1 MIDWLVQTLLF
12 AGGVVAG
19 WFVPHDE
26 LAYVIIQ
33 FAVILLI
40 ILAFS
45 VALIYVPILLRRA
58 KNTPREPE

>member
-1 MIDWLVQTLLF
+1 MIEWLTETLLF

-19 WFVPHDE
+19 LFVPHDE

-58 KNTPREPE
+58 KDTPGKPE